1 MNKLEITSFEYAVS
15 VVNEIAMKKDATFI
29 PFEIVWDTSL
39 GIAKARTIIYDRY
52 NYPVLNESIRSES
65 IHQKSFDPDAKDNDS
80 FSFIRHEVFNY
91 FKNTGFGR
99 QNLHLLKRP
108 DLLMAKLLELSK
120 VSFPN
125 DIVAPDYAT
134 ILDFETLD
142 GSMKLPFIHSDS
154 IEIKEPISLI
164 SKN

>member
-1 MNKLEITSFEYAVS
+1 
-15 VVNEIAMKKDATFI
+15 
-29 PFEIVWDTSL
+29 
-39 GIAKARTIIYDRY
+39 
-52 NYPVLNESIRSES
+52 
-65 IHQKSFDPDAKDNDS
+65 
-80 FSFIRHEVFNY
+80 
-91 FKNTGFGR
+91 
-99 QNLHLLKRP
+99 
-108 DLLMAKLLELSK
+108 MAKLLELSK

>member
-1 MNKLEITSFEYAVS
+1 MNKLDITSFEYAVS
-15 VVNEIAMKKDATFI
+15 VINEIATNEDNCFI
-29 PFEIVWDTSL
+29 PFEIIWNTSL
-39 GIAKARTIIYDRY
+39 GLAKARTIIYDRY
-52 NYPVLNESIRSES
+52 NYPVLNESIRAES
-65 IHQKSFDPDAKDNDS
+65 IHQNSFNPHYENADS

-91 FKNTGFGR
+91 FKKTGFGR

-108 DLLMAKLLELSK
+108 DLLMVELLELSK
-120 VSFPN
+120 VGLPN
-125 DIVAPDYAT
+125 DIVTPNYST

-142 GSMKLPFIHSDS
+142 GTMKLPFIHSDS

>member
-15 VVNEIAMKKDATFI
+15 VVNEIAMDKDVTFI
-29 PFEIVWDTSL
+29 PFEIIWDTSL

-52 NYPVLNESIRSES
+52 NEPVINESIRAES
-65 IHQKSFDPDAKDNDS
+65 IHQKPFDPNAKDNDS
-80 FSFIRHEVFNY
+80 FSFIRYEVFNY
-91 FKNTGFGR
+91 FRNTGFSR

-108 DLLMAKLLELSK
+108 DLLMVELLKLSK
-120 VSFPN
+120 VDMPS
-125 DIVAPDYAT
+125 DIVNPNYST

-142 GSMKLPFIHSDS
+142 GTIRLPFIHSDS